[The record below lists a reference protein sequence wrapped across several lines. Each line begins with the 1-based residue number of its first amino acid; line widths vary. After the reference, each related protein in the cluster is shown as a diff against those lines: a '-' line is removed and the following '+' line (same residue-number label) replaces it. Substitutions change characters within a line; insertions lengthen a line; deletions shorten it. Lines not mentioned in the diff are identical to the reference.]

1 MKFISRS
8 SIKKLGLAAAMVFGW
23 LTLSGSGVLAADSTG
38 AETLAADPG
47 LALDFVWVLVAA
59 CLVFLM
65 QGGFAMVEAGLCRA
79 KNAVNL
85 MMKNLMDF
93 SIGSLAFFAVGF
105 AIMFG
110 TDVSGLIGSTGW
122 FLSGDNYDVS
132 TYLLFIFQMVFA
144 ATAATIVS
152 GAVAERIKIKAYL
165 VYSLVVCALIYPV
178 YGHWVWGGG
187 WLAGLELGLGHLD
200 FAGSGVVHAMGG
212 FIGLAGAIV
221 LGPRIGKY
229 GRDGKPRAI
238 PGHNVVLAALGT
250 FILWFGWFGFNA
262 GSTLSG
268 HELRISVIVVN
279 TALSASA
286 GSLLA
291 LLAVWFKTRK
301 WDVPMGLNG
310 ALAGLVAVTAPC
322 AWIEGWVAVVIGGIA
337 GLLVVGGVYLLE
349 RVGVDDPVGAV
360 SVHGINGVWGLLAVG
375 LFADGT
381 YGNYTTGLPHATGL
395 FYGGG
400 WDQFLAQGIG
410 ALTCV
415 AWALILGLILFKT
428 MDMVFGIRVSPQEE
442 IEGLDISEHGA
453 RAYPGLSIAED
464 VSTVGQSVV
473 TKEEVQPK

>member
-1 MKFISRS
+1 LIISKMIRRF
-8 SIKKLGLAAAMVFGW
+8 KTAVLAVF
-23 LTLSGSGVLAADSTG
+23 TACGVFVTGGVVILAADPAG
-38 AETLAADPG
+38 AQTLAADPG
-47 LALDFVWVLVAA
+47 LALDFVWILMTAF
-59 CLVFLM
+59 LVFLM

-110 TDVSGLIGSTGW
+110 TDVGGLFGSTGW
-122 FLSGDNYDVS
+122 FLTGDNYDVN

-152 GAVAERIKIKAYL
+152 GAVAERIKIRAYL
-165 VYSLVVCALIYPV
+165 VYALVVCALIYPV

-187 WLAGLELGLGHLD
+187 WLANLDFGLGHLD

-229 GRDGKPRAI
+229 GKDGKPRAI

-250 FILWFGWFGFNA
+250 FLLWFGWFGFNA
-262 GSTLSG
+262 GSTLSA
-268 HELRISVIVVN
+268 HELRISVIAVN

-286 GSLLA
+286 GSLTA
-291 LLAVWFKTRK
+291 MLAVYLKTRK

-322 AWIEGWVAVVIGGIA
+322 AWIEGWAAIVIGAIA
-337 GLLVVGGVYLLE
+337 GVLVVSGVYLFEKLK
-349 RVGVDDPVGAV
+349 VDDPVGAV
-360 SVHGINGVWGLLAVG
+360 SVHGLNGLWGLLAVG

-381 YGNYTTGLPHATGL
+381 YGNYTTEGPLATGL

-400 WDQFLAQGIG
+400 WEQLAAQLAG

-415 AWALILGLILFKT
+415 AWAFALGFILFKT
-428 MDMVFGIRVSPQEE
+428 MDRIFGIRVSPQEE
-442 IEGLDISEHGA
+442 IEGLDIMEHGA
-453 RAYPGLSIAED
+453 KAYPGVSISED
-464 VSTVGQSVV
+464 IRYDL
-473 TKEEVQPK
+473 

>member
-1 MKFISRS
+1 LIISKFIRRFE
-8 SIKKLGLAAAMVFGW
+8 K
-23 LTLSGSGVLAADSTG
+23 TVLASLAVCGLFVAGGGTVFAADPAG

-47 LALDFVWVLVAA
+47 LALDFVWILMAA
-59 CLVFLM
+59 FLVFLM

-93 SIGSLAFFAVGF
+93 SIGSLAFFAIGF

-110 TDVSGLIGSTGW
+110 ADIGGLFGSTGW

-132 TYLLFIFQMVFA
+132 TYLLFMFQMVFA

-152 GAVAERIKIKAYL
+152 GAVAERIKIRAYL
-165 VYSLVVCALIYPV
+165 IYALVICALIYPV

-187 WLAGLELGLGHLD
+187 WLANLSLGLGHLD

-229 GRDGKPRAI
+229 GKDGKPRAI

-250 FILWFGWFGFNA
+250 FLLWFGWFGFNA
-262 GSTLSG
+262 GSTLSA
-268 HELRISVIVVN
+268 HELRISVIAVN

-286 GSLLA
+286 GSLTA
-291 LLAVWFKTRK
+291 MLAVYLKTKK

-322 AWIEGWVAVVIGGIA
+322 AWIEGWAAVVIGAIA
-337 GLLVVGGVYLLE
+337 GVLVVGGVYLLE
-349 RVGVDDPVGAV
+349 KLKVDDPVGAV

-381 YGNYTTGLPHATGL
+381 YGNYTAEGPLATGL

-400 WDQFLAQGIG
+400 WEQLIAQGIG
-410 ALTCV
+410 AAACV
-415 AWALILGLILFKT
+415 AWAFMLGFILFKT
-428 MDMVFGIRVSPQEE
+428 MDRIFGIRVSPQEE
-442 IEGLDISEHGA
+442 IEGLDIMEHGA
-453 RAYPGLSIAED
+453 KAYPGVSISED
-464 VSTVGQSVV
+464 IRYDL
-473 TKEEVQPK
+473 

>member
-1 MKFISRS
+1 
-8 SIKKLGLAAAMVFGW
+8 
-23 LTLSGSGVLAADSTG
+23 
-38 AETLAADPG
+38 
-47 LALDFVWVLVAA
+47 
-59 CLVFLM
+59 M

-110 TDVSGLIGSTGW
+110 ADIGGLFGSTGW
-122 FLSGDNYDVS
+122 FLSGDHYDVS

-152 GAVAERIKIKAYL
+152 GAVAERIKIRAYL
-165 VYSLVVCALIYPV
+165 IYALVICALIYPV

-187 WLAGLELGLGHLD
+187 WLANLDFGLGHLD

-229 GRDGKPRAI
+229 GKDGKPRAI

-250 FILWFGWFGFNA
+250 FLLWFGWFGFNA
-262 GSTLSG
+262 GSTLSA
-268 HELRISVIVVN
+268 HELRISVIAVN

-286 GSLLA
+286 GSLTA
-291 LLAVWFKTRK
+291 MLAVYLKTRK

-322 AWIEGWVAVVIGGIA
+322 AWIEGWAAVVIGAIA
-337 GLLVVGGVYLLE
+337 GVMVVGGVYLLE
-349 RVGVDDPVGAV
+349 KLKVDDPVGAV

-381 YGNYTTGLPHATGL
+381 YGNYTSEGPLATGL

-400 WDQFLAQGIG
+400 WEQLIAQGIG
-410 ALTCV
+410 AVICV
-415 AWALILGLILFKT
+415 GWAFMLGFILFKS
-428 MDMVFGIRVSPQEE
+428 MDKIFGIRVSPQEE
-442 IEGLDISEHGA
+442 IEGLDIMEHGA
-453 RAYPGLSIAED
+453 KAYPGVSISED
-464 VSTVGQSVV
+464 IRYDL
-473 TKEEVQPK
+473 